1 MKRLRILLLPFSW
14 IYGSIIFTRN
24 LFFNWG
30 IFKSHNIPKKSICVG
45 NLSVGGTGKTPHVD
59 LLVNRYIEKGLNV
72 STLSRGYGRS
82 TKGIMMVQ
90 EDSTAQDVGDEPLLY
105 KLKYKDK
112 LNVFVAEKRILGI
125 RHILNKY
132 PNNDLI
138 VLDDAFQHRAI
149 KAGLNILTTDYSNLF
164 VDDFLMPTGNLREPA
179 IGRKR
184 AHIIIVS
191 NSPTELTKET
201 KQNII
206 KKLNSPSQYVFF
218 SSVEYTSIISFNH
231 RNVPQAENVLLVTGI
246 GNPSLLL
253 DHLSH
258 NYNVVHLKYKDH
270 HRFTNNDI
278 RHIHEKFDTFANRN
292 KIIVTTEKDFMRLKN
307 FEAVDSNVEHWFYQ
321 PIKIKIKEEE
331 KFNLRID
338 EYVIKN

>member
-14 IYGSIIFTRN
+14 IYGSIIFIRN

-90 EDSTAQDVGDEPLLY
+90 EDSTVQDVGDEPLLY

-112 LNVFVAEKRILGI
+112 LNVFIAEKRILGI
-125 RHILNKY
+125 RHIINKY

-149 KAGLNILTTDYSNLF
+149 QAGLNILITNYSHLF
-164 VDDFLMPTGNLREPA
+164 VDDLLIPAGNLREPV
-179 IGRKR
+179 IGRNR
-184 AHIIIVS
+184 AHILVVS
-191 NSPTELTKET
+191 NCPLEITKET

-206 KKLNSPSQYVFF
+206 KKLKFPAHDIFF
-218 SSVEYTSIISFNH
+218 SSVEYGAITSFKNSTF
-231 RNVPQAENVLLVTGI
+231 PQPENILLVTGI
-246 GNPSLLL
+246 GNSKSLL
-253 DHLSH
+253 DHLSRK
-258 NYNVVHLKYKDH
+258 YKVEHLKYKDH
-270 HRFTNNDI
+270 HRFTVKDI
-278 RHIHEKFDTFANRN
+278 RHIHEKFDTFASRN

-307 FEAVDSNVEHWFYQ
+307 FEAVNSNVEHWFYQ
-321 PIKIKIKEEE
+321 PIKIKVKEQE
-331 KFNLRID
+331 KFNVRID
-338 EYVIKN
+338 EYVIKI